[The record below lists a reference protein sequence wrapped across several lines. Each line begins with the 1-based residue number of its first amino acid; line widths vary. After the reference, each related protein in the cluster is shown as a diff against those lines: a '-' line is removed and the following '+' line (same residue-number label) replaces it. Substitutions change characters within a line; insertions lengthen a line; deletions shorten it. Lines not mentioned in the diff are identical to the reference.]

1 MTNKEIDL
9 TRRKTVAIIHPWLRC
24 AGGSEAQALWI
35 AEALKSNFDLTLVTM
50 GTTPLED
57 LNRYYG
63 TSLDPGAV
71 RIVRLK
77 VPAFLRRSF
86 DALRGYRLARYCRT
100 ELGAFDVLI
109 MTYNVFDFGRRSI
122 QFIGDFSFD
131 DTLRRRFDQATPGF
145 RRALYQKTIFR
156 DLYLKLGEVLSRET
170 RSGWM
175 NNLTVANSFW
185 SQGILKA
192 AFGIDSPVIY
202 PPVQGQFPPVP
213 WEKRENGFVVLG
225 RIEPEKRI
233 ERIVGILQG
242 VRAKGFPL
250 HLHVVGSGRE
260 TSYSKNIRR
269 LCARYRAWMTL
280 DGVKGGFEKDEFLAR
295 HKYGISGRQNE
306 PFGIAVAEMI
316 LAGCI
321 VWVPDGGGQV
331 EIVDHP
337 SLTYSSL
344 NDAQEKIERLLK
356 DRDLQF
362 RTRQHLA
369 ERAALFSVARF
380 KIEIQNI
387 VSRFLENQQ
396 PFDAVKAGTRF
407 LK

>member
-77 VPAFLRRSF
+77 VPAFMRRRF

-109 MTYNVFDFGRRSI
+109 MTYNVFDFGRRGI

-156 DLYLKLGEVLSRET
+156 DFYLKLGEVLSRKT
-170 RSGWM
+170 RLGWM

-260 TSYSKNIRR
+260 TSYSKDIRR
-269 LCARYRAWMTL
+269 LCARYSAWMTL
-280 DGVKGGFEKDEFLAR
+280 DGVKAGYEKDEFLAR

-316 LAGCI
+316 QAGCI

-331 EIVDHP
+331 EIVDKP

-344 NDAQEKIERLLK
+344 DDAREKIERVLK

-369 ERAALFSVARF
+369 ERASLFFLNRF
-380 KIEIQNI
+380 KAEIRNI
-387 VSRFLENQQ
+387 VSRFIEDQQ
-396 PFDAVKAGTRF
+396 LLDMGKARTRF
-407 LK
+407 